1 MNLKANKE
9 GNVGGFGERKE
20 KEKLLNLQYNIK
32 YEKIRHKLEKIMKV
46 YDLYCVVNPT
56 QKNQDC

>member
-1 MNLKANKE
+1 MNLKENKE

-32 YEKIRHKLEKIMKV
+32 YEKIRRKLEKIMKV
-46 YDLYCVVNPT
+46 YDLHCVVNPT